1 MKKGDLV
8 LIDHYHPID
17 KTFKIFGIYI
27 KDIQLRDPRYTPS
40 FPTCEIITSNGL
52 QVIGVERIHLVL

>member
-1 MKKGDLV
+1 MKKGDLI

-17 KTFKIFGIYI
+17 KTYGIYI

-52 QVIGVERIHLVL
+52 QVIGVERIHVLL

>member
-8 LIDHYHPID
+8 LIDHYHPRD
-17 KTFKIFGIYI
+17 SPQSYGIYI

-52 QVIGVERIHLVL
+52 QVIGVERIHVLL

>member
-8 LIDHYHPID
+8 LIDHYHPGD
-17 KTFKIFGIYI
+17 SPQSYGIYI
-27 KDIQLRDPRYTPS
+27 KDIQLRDPRYSPS

-52 QVIGVERIHLVL
+52 QVIGVERIHVLL